1 MISELE
7 LHDTHES
14 NKVLIK
20 KHKFSLKKIIKNKYQ
35 LEFLMEN
42 NNIYLDK
49 IINFDF
55 IKLMYESNKNFFD
68 QIHMDIIHDNEAYI
82 YILVKPILKE
92 LGIVQR
98 YVALQLTKYTEVKSN
113 TIFFKG
119 ISSPDYGKK
128 INSCNN
134 AVIFPIREIHIC
146 CNIVHSHKLHIQK
159 TFSFEDSFSM
169 PLFFEKIFGNIL
181 KEIYKQI
188 IKVVES
194 IN

>member
-1 MISELE
+1 MIAELE
-7 LHDTHES
+7 LHDNHES
-14 NKVLIK
+14 NKILIK
-20 KHKFSLKKIIKNKYQ
+20 KHNFSLKKIIKNKYQ
-35 LEFLMEN
+35 LEYVMEN

-55 IKLMYESNKNFFD
+55 IKLMYESNKNYFELV
-68 QIHMDIIHDNEAYI
+68 HMDIIDDNEAYI
-82 YILVKPILKE
+82 YMLVKPILKE

-98 YVALQLTKYTEVKSN
+98 YVALRLTKYAEINSN
-113 TIFFKG
+113 KIFFKG
-119 ISSPDYGKK
+119 IPCPEYGKK
-128 INSCNN
+128 INNCNN
-134 AVIFPIREIHIC
+134 AVLFPIREIHIC

-181 KEIYKQI
+181 KEIYNQI

-194 IN
+194 IK